1 MSFKTFLVVLLFVV
15 LLAGATGG
23 SDSARNVGEALNQA
37 VHWMYPEKKVAP
49 GHSSNMAV
57 FGQKD
62 D

>member
-37 VHWMYPEKKVAP
+37 VHWIADAWNALV
-49 GHSSNMAV
+49 GT
-57 FGQKD
+57 G
-62 D
+62 